1 MEYST
6 LLVEYSTLSKSG
18 VQCPKNSLS
27 IVLQI
32 LKFKKK
38 YVIHAVMHVSHI
50 YIKTYQQN
58 LDLDLVRYLYQLLY
72 K

>member
-1 MEYST
+1 MPKEFFEYCT
-6 LLVEYSTLSKSG
+6 PDFEI
-18 VQCPKNSLS
+18 Q
-27 IVLQI
+27 
-32 LKFKKK
+32 KK